1 MSHLDDSHRRE
12 QNSQRQQVPL
22 TDELEARVV
31 LVRLRDGYYSLNY
44 QSDCENQAQGS
55 KEFAR
60 YARSRIQVITLEKFS
75 LVLPNEV
82 I

>member
-31 LVRLRDGYYSLNY
+31 LVRLRDGYYSLNH
-44 QSDCENQAQGS
+44 
-55 KEFAR
+55 
-60 YARSRIQVITLEKFS
+60 
-75 LVLPNEV
+75 
-82 I
+82 